1 MKALLKIAAFVLLCS
16 MVLVKPRTIGERF
29 IHFANT
35 YNTDSLSTILA
46 DDFILKRNF
55 TTFTNDRQSYL
66 TNYTRNAARLH
77 GRFDIISK
85 TGNGNPE
92 VFLVENSSDVFTYLL
107 DEKAKW
113 QLSVHTNKDRLVDVV
128 QIDTVAGY
136 NQFKQRLVFV
146 QSKFD
151 KWLSLAHPDESPN
164 TLVGDTTG
172 LYTRRLIE
180 FQHMYIED

>member
-1 MKALLKIAAFVLLCS
+1 MKALLKIATFVLLCS
-16 MVLVKPRTIGERF
+16 VVLVKPKTIGERF
-29 IHFANT
+29 IYFANT

-85 TGNGNPE
+85 TGNGNSE

-113 QLSVHTNKDRLVDVV
+113 QLSVHINKSRLVDIV
-128 QIDTVAGY
+128 QIDTVAG
-136 NQFKQRLVFV
+136 FPGFIFCFAVDTEIIGITHK
-146 QSKFD
+146 SKVAPFHFHIQLMEHD
-151 KWLSLAHPDESPN
+151 
-164 TLVGDTTG
+164 VG
-172 LYTRRLIE
+172 
-180 FQHMYIED
+180 Q

>member
-1 MKALLKIAAFVLLCS
+1 MKALLKTAAFIILCS
-16 MVLVKPRTIGERF
+16 MVWVKPKTVGERF
-29 IHFANT
+29 INFANT
-35 YNTDSLSTILA
+35 YNTDSLETILA

-55 TTFTNDRQSYL
+55 TTFTNDRESYL
-66 TNYTRNAARLH
+66 INYTRNAARLH

-113 QLSVHTNKDRLVDVV
+113 QLSVHTNKDKQVDVV
-128 QIDTVAGY
+128 QIDTAAGY
-136 NQFKQRLVFV
+136 NQFKQRLIFV

-151 KWLSLAHPDESPN
+151 KWLSKAHPDESPN
-164 TLVGDTTG
+164 MLVGDTTG

-180 FQHMYIED
+180 FQHMYIEE